1 MTGPAELEPDESPL
15 AAAEGNL
22 GTVTDDEFFD
32 ALDRLPAAAD
42 ADGEPVDL
50 TEGVRDLRHLGPA
63 ERDAARRRLA
73 EEAGQ

>member
-32 ALDRLPAAAD
+32 ALAQTPPGRDDAGDEHDPA
-42 ADGEPVDL
+42 
-50 TEGVRDLRHLGPA
+50 EGVRDLRHLDPE
-63 ERDAARRRLA
+63 ERDRVRRNL
-73 EEAGQ
+73 EAGL